1 MKDIRNR
8 VLCMI
13 MMSVNLISLSCV
25 DLSMSM
31 GTYSIAKAVNR

>member
-13 MMSVNLISLSCV
+13 MMSVNLISLSYV
-25 DLSMSM
+25 DLSM